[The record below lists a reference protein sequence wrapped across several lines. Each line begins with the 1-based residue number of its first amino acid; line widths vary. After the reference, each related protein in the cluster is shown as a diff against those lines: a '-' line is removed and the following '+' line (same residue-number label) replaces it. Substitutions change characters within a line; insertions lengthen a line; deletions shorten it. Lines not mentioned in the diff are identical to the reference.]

1 MSGQSTDERDETSCE
16 CKKCNFGSGGGV
28 CVYLWSFPCSHT
40 AISTASFSA
49 FDYEMMDPLEHEWI
63 MSAVQS
69 SHETSQRLVETEPNL
84 INKRVRWRVTTL
96 C

>member
-1 MSGQSTDERDETSCE
+1 M
-16 CKKCNFGSGGGV
+16 
-28 CVYLWSFPCSHT
+28 YLWSFPCSHT

-84 INKRVRWRVTTL
+84 INKRVRWRVSTL